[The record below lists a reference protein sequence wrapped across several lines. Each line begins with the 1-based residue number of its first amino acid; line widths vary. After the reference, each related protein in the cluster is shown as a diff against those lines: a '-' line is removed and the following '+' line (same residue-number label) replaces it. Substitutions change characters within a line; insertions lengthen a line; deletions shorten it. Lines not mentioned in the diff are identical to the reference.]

1 MSWLR
6 ILRMWWTMSQIVR
19 RTINPRKRRRYAKFD
34 PRASRKPTIDD
45 HGSAIS
51 LRDDEVVVPASEVS
65 FHAETR
71 AENEF
76 PKFALAEEM
85 VEAIDRRAA
94 APPRHPHVARC
105 TVACGPHPHIF
116 PGLLERPCAHHRTA
130 AAS

>member
-6 ILRMWWTMSQIVR
+6 ILRMWWTMSQMMR
-19 RTINPRKRRRYAKFD
+19 RTMNPRKRRRYAKFD

-65 FHAETR
+65 FHAETCV
-71 AENEF
+71 ENEF

-85 VEAIDRRAA
+85 VEAIDRCAP
-94 APPRHPHVARC
+94 APPRHPYVARC
-105 TVACGPHPHIF
+105 TAVCRTHPQIF
-116 PGLLERPCAHHRTA
+116 LGLLERPCAHHRA
-130 AAS
+130 AAT